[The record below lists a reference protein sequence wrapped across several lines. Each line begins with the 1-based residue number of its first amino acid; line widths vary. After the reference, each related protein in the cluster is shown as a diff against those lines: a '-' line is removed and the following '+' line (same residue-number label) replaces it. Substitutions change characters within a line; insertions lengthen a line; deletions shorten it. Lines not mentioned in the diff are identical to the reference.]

1 MAINVLVELSFI
13 WLKIKKRKRENSQEI
28 IVTFTIIISN
38 KTVCREDS
46 YHSVVSCAAVVLT
59 PMDPTIEMKKR
70 EELKFPEPSKQ

>member
-1 MAINVLVELSFI
+1 MFPLSYHFN
-13 WLKIKKRKRENSQEI
+13 LTENKKRKKGKR
-28 IVTFTIIISN
+28 IVNKWFWHLQLILLI

-59 PMDPTIEMKKR
+59 PMEPTVEMKKR